1 MQITDTSP
9 LSLQADKRSILL
21 IALQCISSV
30 MCDEMVEIRSPPS
43 QAPTNPI
50 DCTLLGKIRYNPDNI
65 AKKAE
70 SAPCGG
76 KTAFE
81 TLNCGFILCIGGFS
95 D

>member
-1 MQITDTSP
+1 MEQFTLVAHFVFMIAIIVKTPTDY
-9 LSLQADKRSILL
+9 
-21 IALQCISSV
+21 
-30 MCDEMVEIRSPPS
+30 
-43 QAPTNPI
+43 
-50 DCTLLGKIRYNPDNI
+50 G
-65 AKKAE
+65 KKAE